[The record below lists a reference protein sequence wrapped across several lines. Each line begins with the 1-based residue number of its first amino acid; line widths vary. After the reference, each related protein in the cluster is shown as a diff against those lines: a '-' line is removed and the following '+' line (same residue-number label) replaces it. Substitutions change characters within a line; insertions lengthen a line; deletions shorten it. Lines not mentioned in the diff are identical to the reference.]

1 MKNQLQR
8 RWSHLRRTVNR
19 TGTIQR
25 VGRVSSVVG
34 LVAEVE
40 GIRARV
46 GEMCKLVTGYDQEA
60 VVAEVV
66 GFRDNR
72 LLLMP
77 FQKTSGIGE
86 GCEVIPTGMQL
97 RVPVGDALL
106 GRVIGAVGEP
116 VDGLGSI
123 PASGLMDL
131 QNIAPPPMER
141 RPIDTILET
150 GIKII
155 DTVVP
160 CGIGQRMG
168 IFSGSGVGK
177 SVLLGMICRHASS
190 DVNVVAL
197 IGERGREVG
206 EFVNNV
212 LGREG
217 LKKSVV
223 VAVTSDRSPVLR
235 VKGAESAMAIAEYFR
250 NQGLDVLFLMDS
262 ITRYAMAQREIGLS
276 IGEPPTSRGY
286 TTSVFA
292 KLPALLERAGRAR
305 RGSITGLYSV
315 LVEGDDVSADPL
327 TDSIRAILDGHVVL
341 SRSIANSGI
350 YPAVDILNSVSR
362 LAPVLHNR
370 EQSIRRDKV
379 IKWYSDYREAE
390 DLINIG
396 AYQRGSSPEIDQ
408 AIDMTSRLNRFF
420 GQRIDESFSFQE
432 SERELAGL
440 IQGSEGTSADPPSGS
455 RE

>member
-1 MKNQLQR
+1 MEGQLQS
-8 RWSHLRRTVNR
+8 RWNHLRKTVSN
-19 TGTIQR
+19 TGIIER
-25 VGRVSSVVG
+25 VGRVTSVVG
-34 LVAEVE
+34 LVIQVE
-40 GIRARV
+40 GIRSSV
-46 GEMCKLVTGYDQEA
+46 GEVCKIIVGGRDKDIT
-60 VVAEVV
+60 AEVV
-66 GFRDNR
+66 GFKDDK

-77 FQKTSGIGE
+77 FEKTTGIGE
-86 GCEVIPTGMQL
+86 GCEVLSTGVQL
-97 RVPVGDALL
+97 KIPVGNGLL
-106 GRVIGAVGEP
+106 GRVIGPGGEP
-116 VDGLGSI
+116 IDGKGRI
-123 PASGLMDL
+123 RASESVTI
-131 QNIAPPPMER
+131 QNTAPSPLER
-141 RPIDTILET
+141 EPIDSIMES
-150 GIKII
+150 GIKVI

-177 SVLLGMICRHASS
+177 SILLGMICRHSSS

-212 LGREG
+212 RGEKG
-217 LKKSVV
+217 LRNSVV
-223 VAVTSDRSPVLR
+223 VAVTSDRSPVSR

-250 NQGLDVLFLMDS
+250 DRGLNVLFLMDS

-276 IGEPPTSRGY
+276 VGEPPTSRGY

-292 KLPALLERAGRAR
+292 KLPALLERAGRAKN
-305 RGSITGLYSV
+305 GSITGLYSV

-362 LAPVLHNR
+362 LAPILLTR

-396 AYQRGSSPEIDQ
+396 AYQKGSSTEIDE
-408 AIDMTSRLNRFF
+408 AIEMTGRLNRFF
-420 GQRIDESFSFQE
+420 SQGIRESFSFE
-432 SERELAGL
+432 KSEQMLSQ
-440 IQGSEGTSADPPSGS
+440 IINQG
-455 RE
+455 